1 MIVLT
6 VKNTINKKRLHM
18 HFSNFPV
25 YYLVLLSNDCVKADW
40 LVYWC
45 APFRMKEDVKKR
57 KRK

>member
-25 YYLVLLSNDCVKADW
+25 FYLVLFSNDCVKADW
-40 LVYWC
+40 LVY
-45 APFRMKEDVKKR
+45 
-57 KRK
+57 